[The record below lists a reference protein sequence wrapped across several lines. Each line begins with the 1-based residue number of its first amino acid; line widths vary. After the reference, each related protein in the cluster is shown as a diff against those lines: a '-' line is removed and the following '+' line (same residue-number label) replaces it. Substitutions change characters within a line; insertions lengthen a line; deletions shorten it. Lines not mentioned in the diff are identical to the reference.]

1 MLLKVRLTASFGREE
16 CIGDQVPV
24 VLVAHR
30 DSYL

>member
-1 MLLKVRLTASFGREE
+1 MLLKVGLTASFSRKE

>member
-1 MLLKVRLTASFGREE
+1 MLLEVRLTASFGREE